1 MNLPPRVKRY
11 RLLPLP
17 ITQREAKKLLSPAQL
32 QEGIKL
38 VRLLRFYPDVPD
50 LNLEPCGDGVELRL
64 KGKVINQQ
72 GWLRAIFWV
81 HDAGKVI
88 YIVDLFWKKTNKI
101 SVADIHRAN
110 HRIRQLKALLAAGGH
125 PWKSR
130 Q

>member
-50 LNLEPCGDGVELRL
+50 PSLEPCGDGVELRL
-64 KGKVINQQ
+64 EGEGDQP
-72 GWLRAIFWV
+72 
-81 HDAGKVI
+81 AGLVEG
-88 YIVDLFWKKTNKI
+88 Y
-101 SVADIHRAN
+101 
-110 HRIRQLKALLAAGGH
+110 LLG
-125 PWKSR
+125 S
-130 Q
+130 

>member
-1 MNLPPRVKRY
+1 MRELIHDHVIDER
-11 RLLPLP
+11 
-17 ITQREAKKLLSPAQL
+17 QRCAAQAPVESKLSP
-32 QEGIKL
+32 
-38 VRLLRFYPDVPD
+38 
-50 LNLEPCGDGVELRL
+50 
-64 KGKVINQQ
+64 Q

-81 HDAGKVI
+81 HDAGKGI